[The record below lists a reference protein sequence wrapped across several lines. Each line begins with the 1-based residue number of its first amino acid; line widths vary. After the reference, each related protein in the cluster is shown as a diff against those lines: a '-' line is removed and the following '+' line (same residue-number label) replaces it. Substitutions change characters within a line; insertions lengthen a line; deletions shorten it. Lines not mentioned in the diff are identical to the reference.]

1 MSRYFANK
9 LKPGI
14 TSGTPGI
21 FHPKSSSILGP
32 PELGHSR
39 QVLLTGTV
47 VSTAMQKTINVS
59 VSQFTRHPIVP
70 RYVRKTRKFLAHD
83 EHEEA
88 RWGDIV
94 EIRECRP
101 LSRHKHFALHR
112 IVTPRATVD
121 WAGETPALFTYR
133 SLREEADKR
142 QREGHTAQQQQAAAV
157 DVDGKQLSDE
167 LGRGKQADNAYREM
181 MQRKMVARK

>member
-1 MSRYFANK
+1 MSRYFANR
-9 LKPGI
+9 LKPGV
-14 TSGTPGI
+14 TSGTPGV
-21 FHPKSSSILGP
+21 FHPRSSSILGP

-47 VSTAMQKTINVS
+47 VSTAMQKTVNVS
-59 VSQFTRHPIVP
+59 VSQFTRHPIIP

-83 EHEEA
+83 EQEEA

-112 IVTPRATVD
+112 IVTPRASVD
-121 WAGETPALFTYR
+121 WSGDTPALFTYR
-133 SLREEADKR
+133 TIRAEAEKREKD
-142 QREGHTAQQQQAAAV
+142 GSSGQQVAV
-157 DVDGKQLSDE
+157 DVADKQLSDE

>member
-1 MSRYFANK
+1 MSRYFANR
-9 LKPGI
+9 LKPGV
-14 TSGTPGI
+14 TSGTPGVY
-21 FHPKSSSILGP
+21 HPKSSSILGP
-32 PELGHSR
+32 PALGHSR

-59 VSQFTRHPIVP
+59 VSQFTRHPIIP
-70 RYVRKTRKFLAHD
+70 RYIRRTRKHLAHD
-83 EHEEA
+83 ESEEA

-112 IVTPRATVD
+112 IVTPRASVD
-121 WAGETPALFTYR
+121 WSGETPPLFTHR
-133 SLREEADKR
+133 TIRAEAEKR
-142 QREGHTAQQQQAAAV
+142 QTEGSQPAQAVAAV

>member
-1 MSRYFANK
+1 MSRYFANR
-9 LKPGI
+9 LKPGRP
-14 TSGTPGI
+14 SRTPGVY
-21 FHPKSSSILGP
+21 HPKSSSILGP

-47 VSTAMQKTINVS
+47 VSTAMQKTVNVS
-59 VSQFTRHPIVP
+59 VSQFTRHPIIP
-70 RYVRKTRKFLAHD
+70 RYVRRTRKFLAHD
-83 EHEEA
+83 ESEEA

-112 IVTPRATVD
+112 IVTPRASID
-121 WAGETPALFTYR
+121 WAGETPSLFTYR
-133 SLREEADKR
+133 TIRAEAERRQKEES
-142 QREGHTAQQQQAAAV
+142 EQQHAAV
-157 DVDGKQLSDE
+157 DVEGKQLSDE
-167 LGRGKQADNAYREM
+167 LGRGKQADNAYREL